1 MCTDKHTILL
11 YLCKQL
17 TTVNVVATYCMTT
30 HKEIAP
36 CLMQV
41 CYKVKNTME
50 SQCFLPY
57 CNLIKWLS
65 TATKYLVTTLK

>member
-36 CLMQV
+36 CLMQA
-41 CYKVKNTME
+41 CYKVKIPWNRNVSYLIATLLNGCQQLLNT
-50 SQCFLPY
+50 L
-57 CNLIKWLS
+57 
-65 TATKYLVTTLK
+65 